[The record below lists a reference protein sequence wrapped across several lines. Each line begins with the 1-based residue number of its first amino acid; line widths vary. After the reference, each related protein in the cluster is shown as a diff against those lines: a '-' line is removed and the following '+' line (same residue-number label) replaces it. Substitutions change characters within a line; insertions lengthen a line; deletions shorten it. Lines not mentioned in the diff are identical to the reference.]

1 MEKKILFIITKSET
15 GGAQKFV
22 SEQMICLAR
31 TNKWQ
36 LLLATNSQGWLTQAV
51 ENIVLD
57 KDLFLDSRIENKFS
71 IIYLLRLIQFILK
84 KKPDLVVSNS
94 ANGGFYGRIA
104 SFVTKTKVIYVSHG
118 WSSIYN
124 GGKLKFFFNYIEK
137 LLSYLTTSILCIS
150 EKDRI
155 KAIQILKISP
165 LKLKVIPNSIL
176 PITPYV
182 QKPLAEIV
190 TVSRLASPKRI
201 DILIEAMA
209 LLPQFKLHIIGDG
222 PLRLILEK
230 IINDKKLQNIEFCGY
245 RPNFQEFYQYKIFCL
260 ISDSEGMPMS
270 AIEAMSCGLPLIL
283 SNVGGCPEVIKNN
296 GFLVDNTARSIA
308 DSIKEVSENYESFS
322 NNSKKIFAEK
332 FDLNNTIQSYEAYYS
347 LMIDDRK

>member
-1 MEKKILFIITKSET
+1 MEKTILFIITKSET

-22 SEQMICLAR
+22 SEQMNCLAR
-31 TNKWQ
+31 TNRWQ
-36 LLLATNSQGWLTQAV
+36 FLLATNSQGWLTKTV
-51 ENIVLD
+51 ENLVQD
-57 KDLFLDSRIENKFS
+57 EGLFLDSRIENKFS
-71 IIYLLRLIQFILK
+71 ISYLLGLIQFILK

-104 SFVTKTKVIYVSHG
+104 SFVTKTKIIYVSHG

-124 GGKLKFFFNYIEK
+124 GGKLKFVFNYIEK

-150 EKDRI
+150 EKDKI

-165 LKLKVIPNSIL
+165 SKLKVIPNSIL
-176 PITPYV
+176 PITPYFH
-182 QKPLAEIV
+182 KPLADIV
-190 TVSRLASPKRI
+190 TVCRLASPKRI

-209 LLPQFKLHIIGDG
+209 LIPQFKLHIIGDG
-222 PLRLILEK
+222 PLRLTLEK
-230 IINDKKLQNIEFCGY
+230 IIKDKKLQNVEFCGY

-283 SNVGGCPEVIKNN
+283 SNIGGCSEVIENN
-296 GFLVDNTARSIA
+296 GLLVDNTAISIS
-308 DSIKEVSENYESFS
+308 DSIKEVTENYENFS
-322 NNSKKIFAEK
+322 IQSKKVFSKK
-332 FDLNNTIQSYEAYYS
+332 FNLNNTIQSYDDYYS
-347 LMIDDRK
+347 LVIDSKK